1 MRGPTRQGPTRQGTS
16 SEDLRSEDLRSRDTA
31 RRAARPRGP
40 WAGRTAGALALVP
53 LAAAG
58 AWIAWSH
65 LGLSQRAPLPPAL
78 PGRRSTLRT
87 RSGPVGL
94 YAADARAGRPLLLIH
109 SINAAANAYE
119 VRPLYERFRGQ
130 RPVYAL
136 ELPGF
141 GSSERANRLYTPRL
155 MTDAIL
161 DAAAEIAARH
171 GGVPVDAIALSLS
184 CAYLAR
190 AALDRPDLFATLG
203 LISPTGFDARLSGRG
218 PAETHRG
225 SKLARGVAAFPL
237 WGRPLFDALVSRP
250 SIRFFLEKT
259 WGSRAIDE
267 GLLAYD
273 GLSAHQPGAEHAP
286 FSFLAGYLFPND
298 TTRVYEALALPVFM
312 VHGARGDF
320 VDYRY
325 VGEVVGRPNW
335 TCLRLLTGAFPHFE
349 RPAEVADAYEA
360 FLEHAAPA

>member
-1 MRGPTRQGPTRQGTS
+1 MRGPSHPVTR
-16 SEDLRSEDLRSRDTA
+16 RS
-31 RRAARPRGP
+31 
-40 WAGRTAGALALVP
+40 GRAGALALLP

-65 LGLSQRAPLPPAL
+65 LGLNRAGPLPPAL

-87 RSGPVGL
+87 RSGRVNL
-94 YAADARAGRPLLLIH
+94 YAADAQGGRPLLLLH

-119 VRPLYERFRGQ
+119 VKPLYEHYRGH

-141 GSSERANRLYTPRL
+141 GHSERADRIYTPRL

-161 DAAAEIAARH
+161 DAAAEIAGRH
-171 GGVPVDAIALSLS
+171 GGAGLDAIALSLP

-190 AALDRPDLFATLG
+190 AALERPDLFATLG
-203 LISPTGFDARLSGRG
+203 LISPTGFDARLSGYGPEDTNRG
-218 PAETHRG
+218 KP
-225 SKLARGVAAFPL
+225 LARRLAAFPL

-250 SIRFFLEKT
+250 SMRFFLEKT
-259 WGSRAIDE
+259 WGSREIDE

-273 GLSAHQPGAEHAP
+273 QISAHQPGAEHAP
-286 FSFLAGYLFPND
+286 FSFLSGYLFPDD
-298 TTRVYEALALPVFM
+298 TTRVYEALRLPVFM
-312 VHGARGDF
+312 VHGSRGDF

-325 VGEVVGRPNW
+325 VGEVAGRPNW
-335 TCLRLLTGAFPHFE
+335 TIRRLPTGAFPHFE
-349 RPAEVADAYEA
+349 DQAAVTGAYDA
-360 FLEHAAPA
+360 FLAAQPHRDQPTASIR

>member
-1 MRGPTRQGPTRQGTS
+1 MDRTRRSVGRGKAV
-16 SEDLRSEDLRSRDTA
+16 TA
-31 RRAARPRGP
+31 AA
-40 WAGRTAGALALVP
+40 LLP

-65 LGLSQRAPLPPAL
+65 LGLARGGPLPPAL
-78 PGRRSTLRT
+78 PGRRTTLRT
-87 RSGPVGL
+87 RAGRVGL

-119 VRPLYERFRGQ
+119 VRPLYERYRGS

-141 GSSERANRLYTPRL
+141 GSSERADRIYTPRL
-155 MTDAIL
+155 MADAIL
-161 DAAAEIAARH
+161 DAAAEISARH

-190 AALDRPDLFATLG
+190 AALDRPELFATLG
-203 LISPTGFDARLSGRG
+203 LISPTGFDARLSGHG
-218 PAETHRG
+218 PLDRHRG
-225 SKLARGVAAFPL
+225 KEWARQLTAFPL
-237 WGRPLFDALVSRP
+237 WGRPLFDALVSAP
-250 SIRFFLEKT
+250 SMRFFLEKT
-259 WGSRAIDE
+259 WGSRDIDE

-273 GLSAHQPGAEHAP
+273 QLSAHQPGAEHAP
-286 FSFLAGYLFPND
+286 FSFISGYLFPDD
-298 TTRVYEALALPVFM
+298 TTRVYEALTLPVFM

-320 VDYRY
+320 VDYRH

-335 TCLRLLTGAFPHFE
+335 TVLRLPTGAFPHFE
-349 RPAEVADAYEA
+349 RPGAVTTAYEA
-360 FLEHAAPA
+360 FLERAEAD